1 MYCYKEKLEKLKT
14 EHVIDPEGDKK
25 LRLYLSLGAV
35 GLAAVLVGIGCIFVP
50 IAKLYDVGGVGR
62 FILRAVLIVFMAVAY
77 YCVHELVHSYVL
89 KRLTGITAK
98 IVFEKYH
105 AHCVSDTVF
114 TLKGY
119 LIYCFAPVVIIGV
132 VLLILNI
139 VLPDKFFWQVYII
152 QIINIAGAAGEFYAA
167 YRLIKEKK
175 ELAVLDDGE
184 KLTYWT

>member
-1 MYCYKEKLEKLKT
+1 MYCYKEKPEKLKT

-50 IAKLYDVGGVGR
+50 ITKLYDVGGVGR

-98 IVFEKYH
+98 IVFEKFH
-105 AHCVSDTVF
+105 AHCVNDAVF

-139 VLPDKFFWQVYII
+139 VLPDRFFWQVYII

-167 YRLIKEKK
+167 YRLIKERK

>member
-1 MYCYKEKLEKLKT
+1 MYCYKEKPEVFMT
-14 EHVIDPEGDKK
+14 RHVIDPEEDKK

-50 IAKLYDVGGVGR
+50 ITKLYDVGGVGR
-62 FILRAVLIVFMAVAY
+62 FILRAALIIVMAAAY
-77 YCVHELVHSYVL
+77 YCVHELVHSLVL
-89 KRLTGITAK
+89 KRMTGGGAK

-105 AHCVSDTVF
+105 ARCVSDVVF

-119 LIYCFAPVVIIGV
+119 LIYCFAPIIIIGV
-132 VLLILNI
+132 VLLILNLA
-139 VLPDKFFWQVYII
+139 LPDKFFWQVYII

-184 KLTYWT
+184 KITYWT

>member
-1 MYCYKEKLEKLKT
+1 MCCYKEKTEKLKT

-62 FILRAVLIVFMAVAY
+62 FILRAVLIIVMAAAY

-98 IVFEKYH
+98 IVFEKFH
-105 AHCVSDTVF
+105 ARCVSDTVF

-167 YRLIKEKK
+167 YRLIKERK

>member
-1 MYCYKEKLEKLKT
+1 MYCYKEKPEKLKT
-14 EHVIDPEGDKK
+14 EHVIDPEEDKK

-62 FILRAVLIVFMAVAY
+62 FILRAALIIVMAAVY
-77 YCVHELVHSYVL
+77 YCVHELLHACVL
-89 KRLTGITAK
+89 KRLTGDTAK
-98 IVFEKYH
+98 IVLEKHH
-105 AHCVSDTVF
+105 ARCVSDTVF

-119 LIYCFAPVVIIGV
+119 IIYCFAPVVIIGT

-139 VLPDKFFWQVYII
+139 VLPDRFFWQVYII

-167 YRLIKEKK
+167 YRLIKERK

>member
-1 MYCYKEKLEKLKT
+1 MYCYKEKPDVFKT

-35 GLAAVLVGIGCIFVP
+35 GLAAVLAAIGCIFVP
-50 IAKLYDVGGVGR
+50 ITQLYDVGGVGR
-62 FILRAVLIVFMAVAY
+62 FILRAVLIVVMAAAY
-77 YCVHELVHSYVL
+77 YFVHELAHSVVL
-89 KRLTGITAK
+89 KRLTGDTTR

-105 AHCVSDTVF
+105 ARCVSDTAF

-152 QIINIAGAAGEFYAA
+152 QIINIAGAAGEFYAT

-184 KLTYWT
+184 KLAYWT

>member
-1 MYCYKEKLEKLKT
+1 MCCYKEKPEKLKT

-50 IAKLYDVGGVGR
+50 ITKLYDVGGVGR
-62 FILRAVLIVFMAVAY
+62 FILRAVLIIVMAAVY

-98 IVFEKYH
+98 IVFEKFH
-105 AHCVSDTVF
+105 ARCVNDAVF

-119 LIYCFAPVVIIGV
+119 LIYCFAPVVILGV

-152 QIINIAGAAGEFYAA
+152 QIINIAGAAGELYAA

>member
-1 MYCYKEKLEKLKT
+1 MYCYKEKPEKLKT

-62 FILRAVLIVFMAVAY
+62 FILRAVLIIVMAAAY

-105 AHCVSDTVF
+105 ARCVNDAVF

-139 VLPDKFFWQVYII
+139 VLSDKFFWQVYII
-152 QIINIAGAAGEFYAA
+152 QIINIAGAAGELYAA
-167 YRLIKEKK
+167 YMLIKEKK

>member
-1 MYCYKEKLEKLKT
+1 MYCYKEKPENFKT
-14 EHVIDPEGDKK
+14 ESVIDPEGDKK

-50 IAKLYDVGGVGR
+50 ITQLYDVGGIGQ
-62 FILRAVLIVFMAVAY
+62 FILRAVLILVGAVAY
-77 YCVHELVHSYVL
+77 YCVHELVHSHVL
-89 KRLTGITAK
+89 KRLTGNTAK

-105 AHCVSDTVF
+105 ARCVSDTVF

-119 LIYCFAPVVIIGV
+119 LIYSFAPVVIIGM
-132 VLLILNI
+132 VLLILNL
-139 VLPDKFFWQVYII
+139 VLPDGLFWQVYII
-152 QIINIAGAAGEFYAA
+152 QIINIAGAAGELYTA

-175 ELAVLDDGE
+175 ELAVLDDGL

>member
-1 MYCYKEKLEKLKT
+1 MYCYKEKPEKLKT

-50 IAKLYDVGGVGR
+50 ITKLYDVGGVGR
-62 FILRAVLIVFMAVAY
+62 FILRAVLIIVMAAAY

-105 AHCVSDTVF
+105 ARCVNDAVF

-132 VLLILNI
+132 LLLVLNI

-152 QIINIAGAAGEFYAA
+152 QIINIAGAAGELYAA

>member
-1 MYCYKEKLEKLKT
+1 MCCYKEKPEKLKT

-62 FILRAVLIVFMAVAY
+62 FILRAVLIIVMAAVY

-98 IVFEKYH
+98 IVFEKFH
-105 AHCVSDTVF
+105 ARCVNDAVF

-119 LIYCFAPVVIIGV
+119 LIYCFAPVVILGV

-139 VLPDKFFWQVYII
+139 VLPERFFWQVYII

-167 YRLIKEKK
+167 YRLIKERK

-184 KLTYWT
+184 KLIYWT

>member
-1 MYCYKEKLEKLKT
+1 MYCYKEKPEKLKT

-35 GLAAVLVGIGCIFVP
+35 GLATVLVGIGCIFVP
-50 IAKLYDVGGVGR
+50 ITKLYDVGGVGR

-105 AHCVSDTVF
+105 TRCVSDAVF

-139 VLPDKFFWQVYII
+139 VLPDRFFWQVYII
-152 QIINIAGAAGEFYAA
+152 QIINIAGAAGELYAA
-167 YRLIKEKK
+167 YRLIKERK

>member
-1 MYCYKEKLEKLKT
+1 MYCYKEKPEVFMT
-14 EHVIDPEGDKK
+14 ERVIDPEGDKG
-25 LRLYLSLGAV
+25 LRLYLGLGVV

-62 FILRAVLIVFMAVAY
+62 FILRAVLIVVMAVVY

-89 KRLTGITAK
+89 KRLTGGKVK

-105 AHCVSDTVF
+105 ARCVSDAVF

-167 YRLIKEKK
+167 YRLVKEKK

>member
-1 MYCYKEKLEKLKT
+1 MYCYKEKPEKLKT
-14 EHVIDPEGDKK
+14 EHVIDPEEDKK

-62 FILRAVLIVFMAVAY
+62 FILRAALIIVMAVVY
-77 YCVHELVHSYVL
+77 YCVHELMHSLVL
-89 KRLTGITAK
+89 KRLTGDTAK
-98 IVFEKYH
+98 IVLEKHH
-105 AHCVSDTVF
+105 ARCMSDTVF

-119 LIYCFAPVVIIGV
+119 IIYCFAPVVIIGT

-139 VLPDKFFWQVYII
+139 VLPERFFWQVYII

-167 YRLIKEKK
+167 YRLIKERK

>member
-1 MYCYKEKLEKLKT
+1 MYCYKEKPEKLKT

-50 IAKLYDVGGVGR
+50 ITKLYDVGGVGR

-105 AHCVSDTVF
+105 ARCVNDAVF

-139 VLPDKFFWQVYII
+139 VLPDRFFWQVYII

-167 YRLIKEKK
+167 YRLIKERK

>member
-1 MYCYKEKLEKLKT
+1 MYCYKEKPEKLKT

-25 LRLYLSLGAV
+25 LGLYLSLGAV

-50 IAKLYDVGGVGR
+50 IAKLYDVGGVGS
-62 FILRAVLIVFMAVAY
+62 FVLRAALIIVMAVVY
-77 YCVHELVHSYVL
+77 YCVHELMHSLVL
-89 KRLTGITAK
+89 KRLTGDTAK
-98 IVFEKYH
+98 IIFEKHH
-105 AHCVSDTVF
+105 ARCVSDTVF

-119 LIYCFAPVVIIGV
+119 IIYCFAPVVIIGT

-139 VLPDKFFWQVYII
+139 VLPDRFFWQVYII

-167 YRLIKEKK
+167 YRLIKERK

>member
-1 MYCYKEKLEKLKT
+1 MYCYKEKPEKLKT

-139 VLPDKFFWQVYII
+139 VLSDKFFWQVYII
-152 QIINIAGAAGEFYAA
+152 QIINIAGAAGELYAA
-167 YRLIKEKK
+167 YRLIKERK
-175 ELAVLDDGE
+175 ELAVQDDGV
-184 KLTYWT
+184 KLAYWT

>member
-1 MYCYKEKLEKLKT
+1 MYCYKEKPEKLKT

-62 FILRAVLIVFMAVAY
+62 FILRAVLIIVMAAAY

-105 AHCVSDTVF
+105 ARCVNDTVF

-152 QIINIAGAAGEFYAA
+152 QIINIAGAAGELYAA
-167 YRLIKEKK
+167 YMLIKEKK

>member
-1 MYCYKEKLEKLKT
+1 MYCYKEKPEAFKT
-14 EHVIDPEGDKK
+14 EYVIDPEGDKK

-50 IAKLYDVGGVGR
+50 ITKLYDVGGVGR
-62 FILRAVLIVFMAVAY
+62 FILRAVLIIVMAAVY

-98 IVFEKYH
+98 IVFEKFH
-105 AHCVSDTVF
+105 ARCVSDTVF

-167 YRLIKEKK
+167 YMLIKEKK

>member
-1 MYCYKEKLEKLKT
+1 MYCYKEKPEKLKT
-14 EHVIDPEGDKK
+14 EHVIDPEEDKK

-50 IAKLYDVGGVGR
+50 IAKLYDVGGVGS
-62 FILRAVLIVFMAVAY
+62 FVLRAALIIVMTAVY
-77 YCVHELVHSYVL
+77 YCVHELMHACVL
-89 KRLTGITAK
+89 KRLTGDTAK
-98 IVFEKYH
+98 IVLEKH
-105 AHCVSDTVF
+105 HVRCVSDTVF

-119 LIYCFAPVVIIGV
+119 IIYCFAPVVIIGT

-139 VLPDKFFWQVYII
+139 VLPERFFWQVYII

-167 YRLIKEKK
+167 YRLIKERK

>member
-1 MYCYKEKLEKLKT
+1 MYCYKEKPEKLKT

-50 IAKLYDVGGVGR
+50 ITKLYDVGGVGR
-62 FILRAVLIVFMAVAY
+62 FILRAVLIIVMAAVY

-98 IVFEKYH
+98 IVFEKFH
-105 AHCVSDTVF
+105 ARCVNDAVF

-119 LIYCFAPVVIIGV
+119 LIYCFAPVVILGV

-139 VLPDKFFWQVYII
+139 VLPERFFWQVYII
-152 QIINIAGAAGEFYAA
+152 QIINIAGAAGELYAA
-167 YRLIKEKK
+167 YRLIKERK

-184 KLTYWT
+184 KLIYWT

>member
-1 MYCYKEKLEKLKT
+1 M
-14 EHVIDPEGDKK
+14 
-25 LRLYLSLGAV
+25 
-35 GLAAVLVGIGCIFVP
+35 
-50 IAKLYDVGGVGR
+50 
-62 FILRAVLIVFMAVAY
+62 
-77 YCVHELVHSYVL
+77 HSYVL

-105 AHCVSDTVF
+105 ARCVSDTVF

-167 YRLIKEKK
+167 YILIKEKK
-175 ELAVLDDGE
+175 ELAVLDDGV

>member
-1 MYCYKEKLEKLKT
+1 MYCYKEKPEKLKT

-35 GLAAVLVGIGCIFVP
+35 GLAAVFVGIGCIFVP

-62 FILRAVLIVFMAVAY
+62 FILRAVLIIVMAAVY

-98 IVFEKYH
+98 IVFEKFH
-105 AHCVSDTVF
+105 ARCVNDAVF

-152 QIINIAGAAGEFYAA
+152 QIINIAGAAGESYAA
-167 YRLIKEKK
+167 YMLIKEKK
-175 ELAVLDDGE
+175 ELAVQDDGV

>member
-1 MYCYKEKLEKLKT
+1 MYCYKEKPEKLKT
-14 EHVIDPEGDKK
+14 EHVIDPESDKK

-35 GLAAVLVGIGCIFVP
+35 GLAAVLAAIGCIFVP
-50 IAKLYDVGGVGR
+50 ITKLYDVGGIGR
-62 FILRAVLIVFMAVAY
+62 FILRAVLILVGAAAF
-77 YCVHELVHSYVL
+77 YCVHDLVHSYVL
-89 KRLTGITAK
+89 KRLTGNTAK
-98 IVFEKYH
+98 IVFENYH
-105 AHCVSDTVF
+105 ARCVSDTVF

-132 VLLILNI
+132 VLLILNL
-139 VLPDKFFWQVYII
+139 VLPDKLFWQVYII
-152 QIINIAGAAGEFYAA
+152 QMINIAGAAGELYAA

>member
-1 MYCYKEKLEKLKT
+1 MCCYKEKPEKLKT

-50 IAKLYDVGGVGR
+50 ITKLYDVGGVGR
-62 FILRAVLIVFMAVAY
+62 FILRAVLIIVMAAVY

-89 KRLTGITAK
+89 KRLTGTTAK
-98 IVFEKYH
+98 MVFEKYH
-105 AHCVSDTVF
+105 ARCVSDTVF

-132 VLLILNI
+132 VLLVLNL

-167 YRLIKEKK
+167 YMLIKEKK